1 MAAKKKIAKKSGDPA
16 AEKENALSARAAATD
31 ALFEKLQKTWNER
44 HSGPIP
50 VVRASETSS
59 SYLLRRPTGITSID
73 LVLAGGFPAGTV
85 SVLVGPDGVGKDF
98 LFWTTA
104 AEVQRIYK
112 NNFRMAVYLTELKM
126 DKHFVR
132 DLCGFKIACTPQ
144 ELDEIDQ
151 CRSRNGSA
159 PLTEDERKEYS
170 TSVGELFLMQ
180 GVTAEEA
187 LDTLTDFVRSNGCQL
202 VGVNSLGF
210 FETNAKAEKE
220 SLSEAPQQR
229 SEAQVLTR
237 FMTRLSNIMNQVVLN
252 PATGE
257 LESNETTVVLVNQVR
272 SRDAVPQM
280 RGRPAQ
286 EKDKYKSASEAWAVK
301 HGKVIELSLHK
312 GTKIYDEATKTYLG
326 KEVNWEVTKGK
337 LGLHE
342 GHRGSFKFYYSG
354 GVNKTH
360 DLVMTA
366 KGLGLIEGTTWL
378 TYGDVKAQGI
388 DNFCSKIEGNR
399 ALYRQLRKKCFAAAK
414 VIYRHK

>member
-1 MAAKKKIAKKSGDPA
+1 MATKKKATRKSGDPVS
-16 AEKENALSARAAATD
+16 EREGALSARAAATD

-44 HSGPIP
+44 HVGPIP

-73 LVLAGGFPAGTV
+73 VVLAGGFPAGTV

-112 NNFRMAVYLTELKM
+112 DNFRMAVYLTELKM

-132 DLCGFKIACTPQ
+132 DLCGFKIACTPT
-144 ELDEIDQ
+144 ELDEIDE
-151 CRSRNGSA
+151 CRARNGSP
-159 PLTEDERKEYS
+159 PLTPEERREYS

-252 PATGE
+252 HSTGE
-257 LESNETTVVLVNQVR
+257 LESNETTVLLVNQVR

-312 GTKIYDEATKTYLG
+312 GTKIYDEGTKTYLG

-342 GHRGSFKFYYSG
+342 GHRGSFKFYYDG
-354 GVNKTH
+354 GVNKTY

-366 KGLGLIEGTTWL
+366 KSLGLIEGSTWL
-378 TYGDVKAQGI
+378 TYKDVKAQGV
-388 DNFCSKIEGNR
+388 DNFCAKIQGDR
-399 ALYRQLRKKCFAAAK
+399 AIYRQLRKECFAAAK